1 MILLQSSL
9 KRSMICLAKSES
21 TTCSTDSV
29 LRRPL
34 LLRLY
39 VLLSPYSTH
48 GCTTPHSNG
57 SNNKD
62 SSLRLSRISKKMQ
75 AELQISYC
83 ARTALVPRVKLLS
96 ISSAAPVNKC
106 TIARWIARG
115 IIGARVTKT
124 SVSSFKQPRK
134 SIEIRKNLQKR
145 ICEDSYI

>member
-1 MILLQSSL
+1 
-9 KRSMICLAKSES
+9 MICLAKSES

-29 LRRPL
+29 RRRPL

-75 AELQISYC
+75 AELQTSYC

>member
-1 MILLQSSL
+1 
-9 KRSMICLAKSES
+9 
-21 TTCSTDSV
+21 
-29 LRRPL
+29 
-34 LLRLY
+34 
-39 VLLSPYSTH
+39 
-48 GCTTPHSNG
+48 
-57 SNNKD
+57 
-62 SSLRLSRISKKMQ
+62 MQ
-75 AELQISYC
+75 AELQTSYC